1 MRVSRFGRRVRA
13 QLAFI
18 ALTLNLFGVGVPLV
32 HAEVHGEYPLAAIGH
47 ADLSLGRAAEV
58 QSDHAGLHQGWTCC
72 KSVPD
77 QFELPVSA
85 VPGVLPF
92 QGAALL
98 QQPVL
103 IAKPASRAPPPG
115 DPARAP
121 PLL

>member
-1 MRVSRFGRRVRA
+1 MRIFRFGRRVRA

-18 ALTLNLFGVGVPLV
+18 ALTLNLFGVSVPLV
-32 HAEVHGEYPLAAIGH
+32 HAEVHCECPSAAIGH

-77 QFELPVSA
+77 QFELPVSV
-85 VPGVLPF
+85 VPGVVLVP
-92 QGAALL
+92 GAALPQHPL
-98 QQPVL
+98 PL
-103 IAKPASRAPPPG
+103 AKPASRAPPPG

-121 PLL
+121 PLV